1 MVYEIQKRIINDIK
15 KKLPNIK
22 NIEYFTD
29 GCAGQ
34 YKNCKNFLNLA
45 HHAEDFNLH
54 AKWNFFATSHGKQ
67 PCDGIGGT
75 VKRLAAKASLQ
86 RNLQNQ
92 ILTPEAMF
100 EFCVNNIKG
109 IESIYIST
117 DELNET
123 IFLKDRLE
131 NASTIPGTRSFHHF
145 YPIDDLKIATK
156 RCSKDKEIALIH
168 SFFPNTTIA
177 EIEVFHFEY
186 VCCLYEQ
193 QWWIGMVQDIN
204 KKEADV
210 YIKFMHPHGPSA
222 SFTCPSKDDI
232 CWVPNT
238 HIICKIDIPLTDT
251 GKTYHLSKD
260 NEKKITDTFNRM

>member
-1 MVYEIQKRIINDIK
+1 M
-15 KKLPNIK
+15 
-22 NIEYFTD
+22 
-29 GCAGQ
+29 
-34 YKNCKNFLNLA
+34 A
-45 HHAEDFNLH
+45 HHAEDFHLN

-86 RNLQNQ
+86 RNLENQ
-92 ILTPEAMF
+92 IVTPEAMF

-109 IESIYIST
+109 IEFIYIST

-123 IFLKDRLE
+123 RIFLKERLE
-131 NASTIPGTRSFHHF
+131 KASTIPGTLSFHPF
-145 YPIDDLKIATK
+145 YPLDDLKIATK
-156 RCSKDKEIALIH
+156 RCSEDKEIALVH

-193 QWWIGMVQDIN
+193 QWWIGMVQDIS

-210 YIKFMHPHGPSA
+210 YVKFMHPHGPSA
-222 SFTCPSKDDI
+222 QFTWPSKDDI

-238 HIICKIDIPLTDT
+238 HIICKIDTPLTDT
-251 GKTYHLSKD
+251 GRTYHLSKD